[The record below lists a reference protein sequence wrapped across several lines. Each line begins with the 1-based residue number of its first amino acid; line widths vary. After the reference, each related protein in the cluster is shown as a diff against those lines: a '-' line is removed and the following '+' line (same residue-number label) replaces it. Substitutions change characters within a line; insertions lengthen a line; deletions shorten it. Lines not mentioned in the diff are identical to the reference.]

1 MAFEKVDLD
10 KIRKGV
16 RVTFVLFAL
25 ISAALLAFT
34 VQKKTLPALRSSN
47 PLGLLLALFFWA
59 LYISFD
65 TLRMKFLAVAM
76 GRKLGFFRAMQVI
89 TSGIFLAAVT
99 PFQVSGLPLQIFIL
113 NRSGLSV
120 GEATALLISRG
131 ITQYFFILLLL
142 PFAVRIIGESVGF
155 LIRALA
161 VYIAL
166 LLVAGIAFYLLAV
179 WKPQVAVRI
188 IPRRWK
194 RAREKFL
201 EEIVKL
207 RESFFI
213 LLRGRRSLPI
223 ALAMLSSLLSLLFYL
238 SMIPSLLFGL
248 GLDPRPQLSMAIQVI
263 FQATL
268 LYTPTPGGA
277 GIAEAAG
284 AALYSLVCPKYLL
297 GVFIILWRFFTIYI
311 TAFLGA
317 YFFIKATR
325 EV

>member
-1 MAFEKVDLD
+1 MAFEKVDYN

-16 RVTFVLFAL
+16 RITFVLFAL
-25 ISAALLAFT
+25 ISAVLLAFT
-34 VQKKTLPALRSSN
+34 VQKKTLPALKSSN
-47 PLGLLLALFFWA
+47 PLGLLLALFFWG
-59 LYISFD
+59 LYLSFD
-65 TLRMKFLAVAM
+65 TLRLKFLALAM
-76 GRKLGFFRAMQVI
+76 GRKIGFFRTLQVI

-99 PFQVSGLPLQIFIL
+99 PFQVSGLPFQIFLL

-161 VYIAL
+161 TY
-166 LLVAGIAFYLLAV
+166 VAVLFAAVIAFYLLAV
-179 WKPQVAVRI
+179 WKPHVAVRI

-194 RAREKFL
+194 KVREKFL
-201 EEIVKL
+201 EEIGKF

-213 LLRGRRSLPI
+213 LLKGRRSLPL
-223 ALAMLSSLLSLLFYL
+223 ALAMLFSFLSLLFYL
-238 SMIPSLLFGL
+238 AMIPSLLFGL
-248 GLDPRPQLSMAIQVI
+248 GLDPRPHLSMAIQVI